1 MEQAAAKTQLWINR
15 TLLGLFL
22 ICLALALE
30 LARPFLSPLVLAA
43 FLVAVAHRPYEWLLR
58 RLHGRARPAAA
69 LATLVV
75 ALVLVLPAAIFVA
88 MLVGQAAGW
97 AEQARAFIG
106 PDGMRRVFIGQ
117 LPLRLQEPLLRW
129 LPLGQQELAAYVSRL
144 ASWISG
150 AAPSVLTL
158 SVEVLIQAFVLVLAI
173 YYLFADGE
181 KLVVWLTE
189 VSPLQSRYTR
199 ELLHEFYR
207 VAYAMMVGTAAVAVL
222 QGLAAWLL
230 FGGLGIP
237 NPLVWAMALAFAS
250 FVPGVGVGLV
260 YLPMAGYLV
269 LSGHP
274 DKAIICLVYS
284 VTVIVI
290 IIDHLVRPQLV
301 RGRLTLHPL
310 MVFVSIFGGVYFFG
324 LVGLLLGPL
333 IAAIMITVVRIYA
346 RDLSLRRQLPA
357 GPPPR

>member
-1 MEQAAAKTQLWINR
+1 MEQAAARTQLWTNR
-15 TLLGLFL
+15 SLLALFL
-22 ICLALALE
+22 ICLGLALE

-43 FLVAVAHRPYEWLLR
+43 FLVAVAHRPYH
-58 RLHGRARPAAA
+58 RLHARLGGRTQLAAA

-88 MLVGQAAGW
+88 MLVGQFTGW
-97 AEQARAFIG
+97 ADQARAFIG
-106 PDGMRRVFIGQ
+106 PDGVHRVFVGQ

-129 LPLGQQELAAYVSRL
+129 LPMGQQELATYVSRL
-144 ASWISG
+144 ATWISS

-173 YYLFADGE
+173 YYLFADGQ
-181 KLVVWLTE
+181 KLVAWVTE

-199 ELLHEFYR
+199 ELIREFYR

-222 QGLAAWLL
+222 QGLAAWML

-260 YLPMAGYLV
+260 YLPMAGYL
-269 LSGHP
+269 LLTGHS
-274 DKAIICLVYS
+274 DKAIICLIYS

-290 IIDHLVRPQLV
+290 VIDHLVRPQLV

-310 MVFVSIFGGVYFFG
+310 LVFVSIFGGVYLFG

-333 IAAIMITVVRIYA
+333 IAATMITVVRIYA
-346 RDLSLRRQLPA
+346 RDLSLKKALPVA
-357 GPPPR
+357 LPPR